1 MRMKWGK
8 AGLAAAIALLAV
20 GSAVANDSSAEL
32 AAGGLVLRRTA
43 NIEMRS
49 EDLFISPSQVK
60 VTYRFINTSAADIS
74 TVVAFPLPD
83 IEVVDQDTAISIP
96 TEDPDNFLQFRTSV
110 DGRPVT
116 MQLEQKAVKNGVDRT
131 AYLRGLG
138 IPLNPLA
145 EATRPR
151 LDALPAA
158 TRAALVR
165 MGLAQIEEYDAGRGW
180 ERHLA
185 PTWTLKSTYYWTQ
198 VFPAGREI
206 TVTHQYQP
214 SVGMS
219 AGTSLGSAWFRTDP
233 QFAEYKRRYC
243 LDADFMRTV
252 DQNAARNEGYAQ
264 LFESRIEYVLTTGA
278 NWAKPIGRFHLVI
291 DKGDPN
297 AIVSF
302 CATGVRKISP
312 TRFEVNYTNFTPR
325 RDISILI
332 LGAPPA
338 Q

>member
-1 MRMKWGK
+1 MLKWGK
-8 AGLAAAIALLAV
+8 AALAGAITLLAV

-60 VTYRFINTSAADIS
+60 VTYHFLNTSSADIS

-83 IEVVDQDTAISIP
+83 VVVLDQDAMISIP
-96 TEDPDNFLQFRTSV
+96 TEDPDNFLGFRTTV
-110 DGRPVT
+110 DGRSVT
-116 MQLEQKAVKNGVDRT
+116 MQLEQKVVKGGADRT
-131 AYLRGLG
+131 AYLRSLG
-138 IPLNPLA
+138 IPLNPMA
-145 EATRPR
+145 ETVRAK

-165 MGLAQIEEYDAGRGW
+165 MGLAQIEEYDSGNGW

-198 VFPAGREI
+198 VFPAGRELV
-206 TVTHQYQP
+206 VTHQYKP

-219 AGTSLGSAWFRTDP
+219 AGTSVGSTGYRGRPEFR
-233 QFAEYKRRYC
+233 EYQRRYC
-243 LDADFMRTV
+243 MDADFLRTV
-252 DQNAARNEGYAQ
+252 ERNAAQNQGYAQ
-264 LFESRIEYVLTTGA
+264 FFESRIEYVLTTGA
-278 NWAKPIGRFHLVI
+278 NWAKPIGSFHLVI
-291 DKGDPN
+291 DKGSPD
-297 AIVSF
+297 AIISF

-312 TRFEVNYTNFTPR
+312 TRFEVNYSNFTPR

-338 Q
+338 N